1 MTFEE
6 ILPKLIYSAVSIIVI
21 LIVQGI
27 AIKLVNR
34 FAKNQERVETRTN
47 LIKKYFNFTFVFLLI
62 FWNILIWGVQFS
74 DVGLV
79 FSSVF
84 AIIGVALFAQWSI
97 LSNIT
102 SGIIMF
108 FTFPFKIGD
117 KIKIHDKDFYSDPLI
132 IDDILTFQTILRS
145 EKGELLSYPN
155 NLILQKGITMISAS
169 HLSEINHTDEEKNL
183 SQTHD

>member
-6 ILPKLIYSAVSIIVI
+6 LLPKIIYSAISIIV
-21 LIVQGI
+21 LLVAHRV
-27 AIKLVNR
+27 AINLVNR
-34 FAKNQERVETRTN
+34 FAKNQEKVEKRTK
-47 LIKKYFNFTFVFLLI
+47 LIKKYFDFAFIFLFV

-84 AIIGVALFAQWSI
+84 AVIGVALFAQWSI
-97 LSNIT
+97 LSNVT

-117 KIKIHDKDFYSDPLI
+117 TIKIHDKDFFTEPLI
-132 IDDILTFQTILRS
+132 IEDINAFQTLLKS
-145 EKGELLSYPN
+145 ENGQLLCYPN
-155 NLILQKGITMISAS
+155 NMILQKGITIISADN
-169 HLSEINHTDEEKNL
+169 LSIEYADIDEKNL
-183 SQTHD
+183 TQTHD